1 MSNIMKRK
9 KNLLK
14 SIILIIALM
23 GIAFSVFNVI
33 KNKDND
39 YIDKLIEKYSPQ
51 GAAIAVIENGEI
63 TEVRNYGYSN
73 IESKSLVN
81 NETQF
86 KIASISKSIT
96 SYAVMKLVDEGKLNL
111 DEPINTYLTKWK
123 LPDTEFD
130 ENKLTLRT
138 LMSHTSGI
146 TGSNEIGYESP
157 LPTIEDAL
165 KIRDIK
171 LKREPGEVFEY
182 SEFAG
187 LGICQLIIEEVT
199 GEKFEKYME
208 DEVFKKLGMNNTN
221 YDNEIGDNL
230 LAVPYAG
237 INKPIKVTPIVMNG
251 GGGVSTTASDL
262 AKFTIELINYHN
274 NGNGEMFKAQKNT
287 ESVGGK
293 YGLGIIPR
301 ELKNGKTVYEHNGTL
316 TGWNAQMAMEPIS
329 EDGIVILTNSDK
341 AFFLTYELME
351 KWGEKAVGE
360 KVIDTKINTFV
371 DMVYKCIAVLFAI
384 LTLLIIIFI
393 IKVKKG
399 KIVLLERKKRNRKY
413 LISAIFCTLLAV
425 ICFVSVYTEI
435 TFKLLFNMNDY
446 YVFTFFPPSFIWV
459 NVLLSLFGVF
469 IVLRSGYTKEH
480 KKTLKD
486 ENVK

>member
-14 SIILIIALM
+14 SVILIVALM

-123 LPDTEFD
+123 LPDTQFD

-146 TGSNEIGYESP
+146 TGSDEIGYEYP

-165 KIRDIK
+165 RERDIK

-187 LGICQLIIEEVT
+187 LGICQLII
-199 GEKFEKYME
+199 
-208 DEVFKKLGMNNTN
+208 
-221 YDNEIGDNL
+221 
-230 LAVPYAG
+230 
-237 INKPIKVTPIVMNG
+237 
-251 GGGVSTTASDL
+251 
-262 AKFTIELINYHN
+262 
-274 NGNGEMFKAQKNT
+274 
-287 ESVGGK
+287 
-293 YGLGIIPR
+293 
-301 ELKNGKTVYEHNGTL
+301 
-316 TGWNAQMAMEPIS
+316 
-329 EDGIVILTNSDK
+329 
-341 AFFLTYELME
+341 
-351 KWGEKAVGE
+351 
-360 KVIDTKINTFV
+360 
-371 DMVYKCIAVLFAI
+371 
-384 LTLLIIIFI
+384 
-393 IKVKKG
+393 
-399 KIVLLERKKRNRKY
+399 
-413 LISAIFCTLLAV
+413 
-425 ICFVSVYTEI
+425 
-435 TFKLLFNMNDY
+435 
-446 YVFTFFPPSFIWV
+446 
-459 NVLLSLFGVF
+459 
-469 IVLRSGYTKEH
+469 
-480 KKTLKD
+480 
-486 ENVK
+486 

>member
-14 SIILIIALM
+14 SVILIVALM

-39 YIDKLIEKYSPQ
+39 YIDKLIEEYNPQ
-51 GAAIAVIENGEI
+51 GTAIAVIENGKI

-96 SYAVMKLVDEGKLNL
+96 SYAVMKLVDEGNLNL

-123 LPDTEFD
+123 IPDTEFD

-157 LPTIEDAL
+157 LPTIEDTL

-199 GEKFEKYME
+199 GEKFDKYME

-316 TGWNAQMAMEPIS
+316 TGWNAQMVMEPTS

-360 KVIDTKINTFV
+360 KVIDTKINTLV

-393 IKVKKG
+393 IKIKKG

-413 LISAIFCTLLAV
+413 LISAIFGTLLAV
-425 ICFVSVYTEI
+425 IYFVSVYTEI
-435 TFKLLFNMNDY
+435 TFKLLFKMNDY

-469 IVLRSGYTKEH
+469 IVLRSGYAKAN
-480 KKTLKD
+480 KKHLRMRM
-486 ENVK
+486 

>member
-14 SIILIIALM
+14 SVILIVALM

-123 LPDTEFD
+123 IPDTEFD

-237 INKPIKVTPIVMNG
+237 INKQIKVTPIVMNG

-274 NGNGEMFKAQKNT
+274 NGDGEMFKAQKNT

-316 TGWNAQMAMEPIS
+316 TGWNAQMVMEPIS
-329 EDGIVILTNSDK
+329 KDGIVILTNSDK

-360 KVIDTKINTFV
+360 KVIDTKINTLV
-371 DMVYKCIAVLFAI
+371 DMVYKCIAVLCAI

-393 IKVKKG
+393 IKVKKC

-425 ICFVSVYTEI
+425 IYFVSVYTEI

-446 YVFTFFPPSFIWV
+446 YVFTFFPPSFVWV
-459 NVLLSLFGVF
+459 NVLLSLFAVF
-469 IVLRSGYTKEH
+469 IVLRSGYAKAN
-480 KKTLKD
+480 KKHLRMRM
-486 ENVK
+486 

>member
-14 SIILIIALM
+14 SIILIVALM

-51 GAAIAVIENGEI
+51 GAAIAVIENDEI
-63 TEVRNYGYSN
+63 TEVKNYGYSN

-165 KIRDIK
+165 MEREIK

-274 NGNGEMFKAQKNT
+274 NGNDEMFKAQKNT
-287 ESVGGK
+287 EGVGGK

-316 TGWNAQMAMEPIS
+316 TGWNAQMVMEPTS

-360 KVIDTKINTFV
+360 KIIDTKINTFV

-393 IKVKKG
+393 IKIKKG

-413 LISAIFCTLLAV
+413 FISAIFCTLLAV
-425 ICFVSVYTEI
+425 IYFVSVYTEI
-435 TFKLLFNMNDY
+435 TFKLLFKMNDY

-469 IVLRSGYTKEH
+469 IVFQSGYTKEN
-480 KKTLKD
+480 KKHLRMRM
-486 ENVK
+486 

>member
-14 SIILIIALM
+14 SVILIVALM

-51 GAAIAVIENGEI
+51 GAAIAVIENDEI
-63 TEVRNYGYSN
+63 TEVKNYGYSN

-138 LMSHTSGI
+138 LMCHTSGI

-165 KIRDIK
+165 MEREIK

-274 NGNGEMFKAQKNT
+274 NGNDEMFKAQKNT
-287 ESVGGK
+287 EGVGGK

-316 TGWNAQMAMEPIS
+316 TGWNAQMVMEPTS

-360 KVIDTKINTFV
+360 KIIDTKINTFV

-393 IKVKKG
+393 IKIKKG

-413 LISAIFCTLLAV
+413 FISAIFCTLLAV
-425 ICFVSVYTEI
+425 IYFVSVYTEI
-435 TFKLLFNMNDY
+435 TFKLLFKMNDY

-469 IVLRSGYTKEH
+469 IVFQSGYTKEN
-480 KKTLKD
+480 KKHLRMRM
-486 ENVK
+486 